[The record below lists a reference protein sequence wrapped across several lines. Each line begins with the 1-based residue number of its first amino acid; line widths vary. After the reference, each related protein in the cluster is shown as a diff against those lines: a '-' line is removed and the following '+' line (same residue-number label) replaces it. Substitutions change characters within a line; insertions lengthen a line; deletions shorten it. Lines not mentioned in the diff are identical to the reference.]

1 MKRMAVEASICDR
14 NLVLGWS
21 SVFLLFVHRFAP

>member
-1 MKRMAVEASICDR
+1 MAVEALICDR

-21 SVFLLFVHRFAP
+21 SVFSPFVHRFAP